1 LPDGEFFRAES
12 NPHAHQERKSPKT
25 EKAQKKMEGGNS
37 RRRLISTILSTQHN
51 NPDGLHTSA
60 FFIFVKGEKK
70 RKEKVWRDWWFIYL
84 GEEEIGIELYIR
96 S

>member
-12 NPHAHQERKSPKT
+12 NPHAHQERKSPK
-25 EKAQKKMEGGNS
+25 ENGRGNS

-84 GEEEIGIELYIR
+84 GEEENGIELYIR